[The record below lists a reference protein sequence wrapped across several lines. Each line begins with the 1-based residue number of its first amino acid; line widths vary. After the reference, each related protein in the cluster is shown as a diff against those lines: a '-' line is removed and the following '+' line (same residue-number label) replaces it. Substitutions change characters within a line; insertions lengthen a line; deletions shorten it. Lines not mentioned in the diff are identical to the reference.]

1 MKLPSLK
8 STQARMALVIYA
20 QINQP
25 LDQLARAAK
34 SVIDGNFE
42 TSELVK
48 ISARSDEVGSMAG
61 EFIAMAGAVEQRAA
75 QLNEEAEAIRAKIR

>member
-8 STQARMALVIYA
+8 STQARMALLIGA